1 MDEQLYKQLEEDLK
15 EHFNQKTKSERTL
28 DKIDVIISIIIPVLI
43 FFMISTFLSS
53 EKNSKN
59 FFPKEL
65 VQQNIKK
72 AIDNNADII
81 ILENILKSSE
91 KTKKI
96 EGELYPE
103 LVSLEYVL
111 KDIQIQNYLSDN
123 FDESLEK
130 KISKYITNKNIPL
143 GELPNNQKEY
153 FLNIRNKLDDDSYL
167 KIENDIKKIAEEL
180 SNKNS
185 LIEIYLDNSDIS
197 FKLTIFSV
205 ILGLIALIPL
215 LKICFNYIMSK
226 IKKAD

>member
-153 FLNIRNKLDDDSYL
+153 FLNIRY
-167 KIENDIKKIAEEL
+167 
-180 SNKNS
+180 
-185 LIEIYLDNSDIS
+185 
-197 FKLTIFSV
+197 
-205 ILGLIALIPL
+205 
-215 LKICFNYIMSK
+215 
-226 IKKAD
+226 